1 MIKVRILNSEYV
13 CDLKQDTN
21 DKKKSFDYT
30 HVSDRQIAGGYK
42 KERKNCVSRKA
53 ILHPAAPSFGHS
65 FVQMDFESDQ
75 GDDPV
80 KAHHKNCGFGA
91 TLDFSQVSS

>member
-21 DKKKSFDYT
+21 DKKNLSIILMSLTDKLQED
-30 HVSDRQIAGGYK
+30 AK

-80 KAHHKNCGFGA
+80 KGNHKNCGFGA